1 MNQILDYN
9 PNKSSGGRP
18 SGGGSDGLVRIFAI
32 GLILFAICLV
42 IGGAYGVYNNREKE
56 EKPAVTVTEAKIEVE
71 QKEDVVVIRV
81 SHDKAIEKLIYSWDS
96 EKENNI
102 KGTGEAQMETEIPLL
117 AGTHTLNICVTDI
130 DGVESTH
137 QEEITSESGEDKI
150 YPVIDLSIT
159 DDKKLKITAT
169 DETEIDFVTYR
180 WNDGEEMKVEVS
192 EEDNKKIEF
201 EIEIF
206 KGKNDLLIVAVDKNN
221 NSTTE
226 TKSFTGVT
234 KPDVTITISADKKMA
249 DIKCYHENGIK
260 DIQLNIN
267 DIDYQIDLEGK
278 TPTDVP
284 FQVELVDA
292 NSTIKVVATSVDDT
306 STEVTE
312 TVVAE
317 VIEDEI
323 NITIDGPA
331 EEGVALGK
339 VKINVPNGI
348 KEIRLNIND
357 VDYEVGLDVE
367 NPTDIE
373 FDIPLTHGNNVVKV
387 VVVGANGTEKEEIKE
402 IDYRAQ

>member
-1 MNQILDYN
+1 
-9 PNKSSGGRP
+9 
-18 SGGGSDGLVRIFAI
+18 
-32 GLILFAICLV
+32 
-42 IGGAYGVYNNREKE
+42 
-56 EKPAVTVTEAKIEVE
+56 
-71 QKEDVVVIRV
+71 
-81 SHDKAIEKLIYSWDS
+81 
-96 EKENNI
+96 
-102 KGTGEAQMETEIPLL
+102 
-117 AGTHTLNICVTDI
+117 
-130 DGVESTH
+130 
-137 QEEITSESGEDKI
+137 
-150 YPVIDLSIT
+150 
-159 DDKKLKITAT
+159 
-169 DETEIDFVTYR
+169 
-180 WNDGEEMKVEVS
+180 MK
-192 EEDNKKIEF
+192 
-201 EIEIF
+201 IEIF

-306 STEVTE
+306 SKEVTE